1 MDIIIE
7 SLHPTPKAWLLNSA
21 LAPHLE
27 SYCAHFRLGR
37 YAATYSVGCLA
48 GLAHFA
54 RWMTLC
60 GLAAEQLDAHKVEQ
74 FLNEH
79 LPCCDCPKPV
89 RRNPGALRTALGH
102 MLAVLLEQGVICA
115 PPAPTGEIADE
126 LRRYDDH
133 MNKSR
138 GLSEGTRRG
147 ALHTVRQLLLH
158 AFAGRPVV
166 IAELKPDEVRKF
178 IAARLVKVG
187 TTSNA
192 IMLASGLRAYLRYR
206 ATCGD
211 QVYGLLGVI
220 SSPAHWNL
228 ASLPQALK
236 PDEVARLLASFDSSL
251 PSPKRGYAIVRCA
264 LDLGLRRG
272 EIAKLQ
278 LTDIDWRNGTVTIKR
293 TKALRQDTLPL
304 PAVTGQALAD
314 YVRFER
320 PKTTNQAIFV
330 RVLAPHDQPI
340 GPDAIHRVIRDAYRR
355 IGLKHGRTHAL
366 RHTLACNLV
375 NQGSS
380 LKEVADVLRHRSLNT
395 SMIYA
400 KLDNSKLAA
409 VALPWPGSTT

>member
-1 MDIIIE
+1 MDITE
-7 SLHPTPKAWLLNSA
+7 SLHPTPKAWLLKSA
-21 LAPHLE
+21 LAPYLE

-37 YAATYSVGCLA
+37 YAATYSIACVA

-54 RWMTLC
+54 RWMAQC
-60 GLAAEQLDAHKVEQ
+60 GLAVEQLDAHKVEQ
-74 FLNEH
+74 FLDEH

-89 RRNPGALRTALGH
+89 KRDHRTLRAALGH
-102 MLAVLLEQGVICA
+102 MLTVLLERGVIHA
-115 PPAPTGEIADE
+115 SPAPTGEIAEE

-138 GLSEGTRRG
+138 GLSAGTRCG
-147 ALHTVRQLLLH
+147 ALCTVRQMLLH
-158 AFAGRPVV
+158 AFSGRPVV
-166 IAELKPDEVRKF
+166 IAELKPDDVRKF
-178 IAARLVKVG
+178 IAARLDKVS
-187 TTSNA
+187 TISNA
-192 IMLASGLRAYLRYR
+192 IMLASALRAYFRYR

-236 PDEVARLLASFDSSL
+236 PDEVARLLASFNASL

-278 LTDIDWRNGTVTIKR
+278 LIDIDWRNGTVTIKR

-320 PKTTNQAIFV
+320 PKTTNQAVFV

>member
-1 MDIIIE
+1 
-7 SLHPTPKAWLLNSA
+7 
-21 LAPHLE
+21 
-27 SYCAHFRLGR
+27 
-37 YAATYSVGCLA
+37 
-48 GLAHFA
+48 
-54 RWMTLC
+54 MTQG

-89 RRNPGALRTALGH
+89 RRNHGALRAALGH
-102 MLAVLLEQGVICA
+102 LLTVLLEQGVIHA

-133 MNKSR
+133 MNKSC

-147 ALHTVRQLLLH
+147 ALCTVRELLLD

-166 IAELKPDEVRKF
+166 IAELKPDDVRKF
-178 IAARLVKVG
+178 IAARLDKVG

-192 IMLASGLRAYLRYR
+192 IMLASALRAYFRYR
-206 ATCGD
+206 ATCAD
-211 QVYGLLGVI
+211 QVYGLIGVI

-236 PDEVARLLASFDSSL
+236 PDEVARLLASFNASL

-320 PKTTNQAIFV
+320 PKTTNQAVFV
-330 RVLAPHDQPI
+330 RVVAPHDQPI
-340 GPDAIHRVIRDAYRR
+340 SPDAIHGVIRAAFHR
-355 IGLKHGRTHAL
+355 IGLTHGRTHAL

>member
-1 MDIIIE
+1 MDTIIE

-27 SYCAHFRLGR
+27 SYCAYFRLGR
-37 YAATYSVGCLA
+37 YAATYSVACVA

-54 RWMTLC
+54 RWMTQC
-60 GLAAEQLDAHKVEQ
+60 GLAVEQLDAHKVEQ

-89 RRNPGALRTALGH
+89 KRDHGTLRAALGH
-102 MLAVLLEQGVICA
+102 MRSVLLEQGVIHT

-126 LRRYDDH
+126 LGRYDDY
-133 MNKSR
+133 MDKAR
-138 GLSEGTRRG
+138 GLSEGTRRS
-147 ALHTVRQLLLH
+147 ALCTVRQLLLH

-166 IAELKPDEVRKF
+166 IAELKPDDVRKF
-178 IAARLVKVG
+178 IAERLNKVA

-192 IMLASGLRAYLRYR
+192 IMLASALRAYFRYR

-228 ASLPQALK
+228 ASLPLALK
-236 PDEVARLLASFDSSL
+236 PDEVARLLASFTASL

-320 PKTTNQAIFV
+320 PKTTNQAVFV

-340 GPDAIHRVIRDAYRR
+340 GPDAIHRVIRDAFRR

-366 RHTLACNLV
+366 RHTLACQLV

-380 LKEVADVLRHRSLNT
+380 LKEVADVLRHRHLNT

-400 KLDNSKLAA
+400 KLDNSKLVA
-409 VALPWPGSTT
+409 VALPWLGSAA

>member
-1 MDIIIE
+1 MDIIE
-7 SLHPTPKAWLLNSA
+7 SLHPTAKAWLLNSA

-27 SYCAHFRLGR
+27 SYCAHFSLGR
-37 YAATYSVGCLA
+37 YAATYSVACVA

-54 RWMTLC
+54 RWMTQC
-60 GLAAEQLDAHKVEQ
+60 GLVVEQLDAHKVEQ

-89 RRNPGALRTALGH
+89 KRDHGTLRAALGH
-102 MLAVLLEQGVICA
+102 MRAVLLEQGVIHA

-126 LRRYDDH
+126 LRRYDDY
-133 MNKSR
+133 MDKSR
-138 GLSEGTRRG
+138 GLSEGTRRS
-147 ALHTVRQLLLH
+147 ALCTVRQLLLY

-166 IAELKPDEVRKF
+166 IAELKPDDVRKF
-178 IAARLVKVG
+178 IAERLNKVA

-192 IMLASGLRAYLRYR
+192 IMLASALRAYFRYR

-228 ASLPQALK
+228 ASLPLALK
-236 PDEVARLLASFDSSL
+236 PDEVTRLLASFTASL

-320 PKTTNQAIFV
+320 PKTTNQAVFV

-340 GPDAIHRVIRDAYRR
+340 GPDAIHRVIRDAFRR

-366 RHTLACNLV
+366 RHTLACQLV

-380 LKEVADVLRHRSLNT
+380 LKEVADVLRHRHLNT

-400 KLDNSKLAA
+400 KLDNSKLVA